1 MTWVDLLPLALI
13 VIYGGL
19 GLFTGVLRR
28 VIGLVALYIGCI
40 AATGMGLQA
49 ASIIQQASPTETPDA
64 RIYGFFGLLL
74 VVLVAVDG
82 AAQLAH
88 RQIQIEAIVWNRISG
103 VLVGLLTAVML
114 SVVVVYEL
122 QAAAHPSGSGQ
133 LAGTQAQIRAAVDGS
148 KIAVPLVNSLGRP
161 IIAVFQPALPFDPH
175 QYFSRGIVS

>member
-1 MTWVDLLPLALI
+1 MTWVDILPLALI
-13 VIYGGL
+13 VIYGVL

-28 VIGLVALYIGCI
+28 VIGLIAVYIGCI

-49 ASIIQQASPTETPDA
+49 ANIIQQASTTELPDA

-74 VVLVAVDG
+74 VVLLAVDG

-88 RQIQIEAIVWNRISG
+88 RQIQIEAIVWNRVSG
-103 VLVGLLTAVML
+103 VLVGILTAVLL
-114 SVVVVYEL
+114 SVVVTYEL
-122 QAAAHPSGSGQ
+122 QAAGHPSGGGQ

>member
-1 MTWVDLLPLALI
+1 MSWVDVLPIVLV
-13 VIYGGL
+13 VIYAVL
-19 GLFTGVLRR
+19 GYFTGVLRR
-28 VIGLVALYIGCI
+28 IISLVALYIACI

-49 ASIIQQASPTETPDA
+49 GNIIQQASSVETPDA
-64 RIYGFFGLLL
+64 RIYGFFGLLF
-74 VVLVAVDG
+74 VVLIAIDG

-88 RQIQIEAIVWNRISG
+88 RQIQIEAIVWNRLTG
-103 VLVGLLTAVML
+103 VVVGIVTALLL

-133 LAGTQAQIRAAVDGS
+133 LAGSQADIRKAVDAS
-148 KIAVPLVNSLGRP
+148 HFAVPIVNSLGRP

>member
-1 MTWVDLLPLALI
+1 MTWVDILPLVLI
-13 VIYGGL
+13 IIYGAL

-28 VIGLVALYIGCI
+28 VIGLIAVYIGCI

-49 ASIIQQASPTETPDA
+49 ANIIEQASTTELPDA

-74 VVLVAVDG
+74 IVLLAVDG

-88 RQIQIEAIVWNRISG
+88 RQIQIEAIVWNRVSG
-103 VLVGLLTAVML
+103 VLVGVLTAVLL
-114 SVVVVYEL
+114 SVVVTYEL
-122 QAAAHPSGSGQ
+122 QAAGHPSGSGQ

>member
-1 MTWVDLLPLALI
+1 MTWVDILPIALI
-13 VIYGGL
+13 VIYGAL

-28 VIGLVALYIGCI
+28 IIGLLAIYIGFI

-49 ASIIQQASPTETPDA
+49 ANIIQQASTTETADA

-74 VVLVAVDG
+74 IVLIGIDG

-88 RQIQIEAIVWNRISG
+88 RQIQIEAIVWNRVSG
-103 VLVGLLTAVML
+103 VVVGVITAVLL

-122 QAAAHPSGSGQ
+122 QAAGHPSGSGQ
-133 LAGTQAQIRAAVDGS
+133 LAGTQAEIRAAVDGS
-148 KIAVPLVNSLGRP
+148 RFAVPIVNAIGRP
-161 IIAVFQPALPFDPH
+161 IVAVFQPALPFDPH